1 MVERGENAASEKK
14 REIGRAGTKHF
25 PEYSP
30 PRRFKP
36 LKPGLLP
43 PNSNCKTVN
52 IHTINCFAQFL
63 TIFYNARIQNR
74 WKDNVYGKLDISSGE
89 DRGLISR
96 TAAGNRALCICME
109 RVLDS
114 RTRFGVWTLLLDPG
128 KRFVPTSHRII
139 FLSFFPCFLLLFSL
153 ALFSLSKGLPWIDRA
168 NAPFQTPVRGLNKL
182 NINLQT
188 WSYQVCLRG
197 RLRKKYLCKL

>member
-1 MVERGENAASEKK
+1 MTTSPVKVALCQCNIGPMVERGENAASEKK

-74 WKDNVYGKLDISSGE
+74 WKDNVYGKLDLSSGE

-139 FLSFFPCFLLLFSL
+139 FLSFFPAFCCCCCCCFRSL
-153 ALFSLSKGLPWIDRA
+153 YFLSLKA
-168 NAPFQTPVRGLNKL
+168 
-182 NINLQT
+182 
-188 WSYQVCLRG
+188 CLG
-197 RLRKKYLCKL
+197 

>member
-1 MVERGENAASEKK
+1 MWQCNIGPMVERGKNTASEKK
-14 REIGRAGTKHF
+14 RKIGRAGTKHF

-43 PNSNCKTVN
+43 LNSYFKTV
-52 IHTINCFAQFL
+52 ITFTRLSC
-63 TIFYNARIQNR
+63 TVSYNFFITPESKTRGRTEAR
-74 WKDNVYGKLDISSGE
+74 SSGE
-89 DRGLISR
+89 DRGLISC

-128 KRFVPTSHRII
+128 KRFVRTSHRII
-139 FLSFFPCFLLLFSL
+139 FLSFFPCFCFVVVVSL
-153 ALFSLSKGLPWIDRA
+153 ALFSLSKCLPGIEQA
-168 NAPFQTPVRGLNKL
+168 NAPFQTLVRGLNKL

-188 WSYQVCLRG
+188 
-197 RLRKKYLCKL
+197 